1 MTYLLG
7 NPDKNN
13 QGTAFAGRKTTGKSF
28 YNQKALKNYTF
39 GVSVKMLENKYCL
52 QHFDSIV
59 GKREG
64 LIPGW
69 AGNGLVSLQ
78 KE

>member
-28 YNQKALKNYTF
+28 YNQKALKTTLLESQPKCLKTNIVCRHF
-39 GVSVKMLENKYCL
+39 GG
-52 QHFDSIV
+52 IV

>member
-1 MTYLLG
+1 
-7 NPDKNN
+7 
-13 QGTAFAGRKTTGKSF
+13 
-28 YNQKALKNYTF
+28 
-39 GVSVKMLENKYCL
+39 MLENKYCL